1 MIQREKKLIKSLGF
15 AATGILIEKPGGDA
29 VNFIIILNKNYK
41 DRVIWLDEGL
51 AMNLSGEFQNVL
63 LDDILDKVLSFEEM
77 PNMNEISH
85 GLTFVNDKYDGYIAS
100 FISVNYLLETL
111 NNNELLNIIKN
122 KDMIYEIGEDV
133 LNNAIRYYNDKKI
146 RR

>member
-1 MIQREKKLIKSLGF
+1 
-15 AATGILIEKPGGDA
+15 
-29 VNFIIILNKNYK
+29 
-41 DRVIWLDEGL
+41 
-51 AMNLSGEFQNVL
+51 MNLSGEFQNVL

-85 GLTFVNDKYDGYIAS
+85 GLTFVNDKYDGYRAS
-100 FISVNYLLETL
+100 FIPVNYLLETL